1 MSLDKKEAYHKE
13 LLMISNK
20 IVKVL
25 MLSQKKIMLLL
36 SKLILQPKRGKKLVE
51 KKERSEYGMKQ
62 SRRMLSIDHRA

>member
-20 IVKVL
+20 IVKIL